1 MGVADVLRGLL
12 VAAAGAL
19 IALGLNWT
27 VQHRAQL
34 SRLREYRHGDL
45 GGWQA
50 WQQGFYDIRDW
61 AIAVRS
67 YLRAPTICELD
78 FSFIRIPG
86 PRYIDHLIR
95 TERIPAQHVQQALA
109 LADYCHI
116 LSNALAHAMAV
127 DWHNPRGSEAVT
139 ERDIPSRGPGTPALA
154 QLAKKV
160 EELAYELA
168 EPERA
173 RRRARRYGGRRGP
186 HGSQK

>member
-19 IALGLNWT
+19 IALGFNWT
-27 VQHRAQL
+27 VQRLAQQ

-45 GGWQA
+45 GGRQA

-86 PRYIDHLIR
+86 P
-95 TERIPAQHVQQALA
+95 
-109 LADYCHI
+109 
-116 LSNALAHAMAV
+116 
-127 DWHNPRGSEAVT
+127 
-139 ERDIPSRGPGTPALA
+139 
-154 QLAKKV
+154 
-160 EELAYELA
+160 
-168 EPERA
+168 
-173 RRRARRYGGRRGP
+173 
-186 HGSQK
+186 